1 MHGLETIRR
10 LNREAH
16 EASITRA
23 RAKGL
28 YVVGL
33 YEGLHLV
40 SFASFEEEGPAQ
52 AALKLPLEAG
62 QSRAY
67 WEPAHRT
74 QAAAQAAA

>member
-10 LNREAH
+10 INREAH

-67 WEPAHRT
+67 WEPVHLAQPEP
-74 QAAAQAAA
+74 QAA

>member
-67 WEPAHRT
+67 WEPAHPAQPEP
-74 QAAAQAAA
+74 QAA